1 VTIHIAHSRPVVLL
15 VIRFSRSNRQT
26 NRSHQQFHF
35 SFLEN
40 CSLFLSPILFPISLV
55 QIQDIIDDV
64 NHLNAD
70 PKTRNKFAVDSP
82 DGDYD
87 GHLAEELAEVKRLID
102 AQAASAEDAAAI
114 LRDRAAVA
122 KTIAVDAPD
131 GEDDA
136 HFSEEM
142 MEIAKIIDTQ
152 AASAEDATAIL
163 ADRAAA
169 AKIMAV
175 ESPDG
180 EVDGH
185 ILEELEEVNHIIEE
199 AAKFEDKEAV
209 EKRHDWDEKERI
221 EAEKHPEHDW

>member
-1 VTIHIAHSRPVVLL
+1 
-15 VIRFSRSNRQT
+15 
-26 NRSHQQFHF
+26 
-35 SFLEN
+35 
-40 CSLFLSPILFPISLV
+40 
-55 QIQDIIDDV
+55 
-64 NHLNAD
+64 LND
-70 PKTRNKFAVDSP
+70 PKQASQFAIESP

-87 GHLAEELAEVKRLID
+87 GHLAEEIGEIKRLID

-114 LRDRAAVA
+114 LSDRAAAA
-122 KTIAVDAPD
+122 KIVAVDAPD
-131 GEDDA
+131 GDDDS

-142 MEIAKIIDTQ
+142 LQIAKLIEAQ
-152 AASAEDATAIL
+152 AASVEDAAAIL

-185 ILEELEEVNHIIEE
+185 ILEELEEVSHIVEE
-199 AAKFEDKEAV
+199 AAKFEDKDAV
-209 EKRHDWDEKERI
+209 EKRHNWEKKEMV

>member
-1 VTIHIAHSRPVVLL
+1 M
-15 VIRFSRSNRQT
+15 
-26 NRSHQQFHF
+26 
-35 SFLEN
+35 
-40 CSLFLSPILFPISLV
+40 
-55 QIQDIIDDV
+55 
-64 NHLNAD
+64 
-70 PKTRNKFAVDSP
+70 
-82 DGDYD
+82 
-87 GHLAEELAEVKRLID
+87 KRLID
-102 AQAASAEDAAAI
+102 AQAAS
-114 LRDRAAVA
+114 
-122 KTIAVDAPD
+122 T
-131 GEDDA
+131 
-136 HFSEEM
+136 
-142 MEIAKIIDTQ
+142 
-152 AASAEDATAIL
+152 EDATAIL

>member
-1 VTIHIAHSRPVVLL
+1 MKANHCASIVWTSDSHIITIVSRNHNVSYY
-15 VIRFSRSNRQT
+15 FYSS
-26 NRSHQQFHF
+26 
-35 SFLEN
+35 
-40 CSLFLSPILFPISLV
+40 
-55 QIQDIIDDV
+55 QDIIDNV
-64 NHLNAD
+64 NHLND
-70 PKTRNKFAVDSP
+70 PKVASQFAVESP

-122 KTIAVDAPD
+122 KTVAVDAPD

-142 MEIAKIIDTQ
+142 LEIAKLIDAQ
-152 AASAEDATAIL
+152 AASAEDASAIL
-163 ADRAAA
+163 ADRAAV

-185 ILEELEEVNHIIEE
+185 ILEELEEVNHIIDE
-199 AAKFEDKEAV
+199 AAKYEDKDVV
-209 EKRHDWDEKERI
+209 EKRHDWDKKERI